1 VRQRDSETARQRDS
15 SPPAWASLSGRP
27 EILSVFGFGL
37 PKSREQDLLLMPTT
51 RMMASPLGEG
61 DRPIGL
67 MLIGKHWQESTLY
80 RAADVFER
88 AGDW

>member
-1 VRQRDSETARQRDS
+1 
-15 SPPAWASLSGRP
+15 
-27 EILSVFGFGL
+27 
-37 PKSREQDLLLMPTT
+37 MPTT